1 MRGGGSVSLINNF
14 LFYKEF
20 LMKKCVTT
28 LFALAATAGIVSA
41 LPDSKVN
48 VGTAGLISDGAIDS
62 LNFGLEDKKGIVFTA
77 TDATNVEAGW
87 GQYLSDAFWL
97 SVYDG
102 YNFSGSSSET
112 ESVSHSYGTT
122 DGVNVDYIDT
132 ARTLTVGTGSKNFYN
147 TLAFGIALNKSIGF
161 QPYWTASWNTYQTPS
176 TFTAGS
182 ALAGVGVTTIT
193 DTESSTESTQTG
205 TNTNT
210 EYTDIKNKKRNN
222 TFGVK
227 FNGIGTPKLLGDR
240 EFYVALNEISFASNV
255 SKRSGDY
262 STSTVVNGTTTS
274 DISADGIYKTAY
286 YTPSIDFEL
295 GLFLGQFGP
304 AKTSFVLGNVFDM
317 TFEGNESNTH
327 HTAVTN
333 NATTRTTVTTD
344 YERSYGDYFKWRDE
358 IAPRFDFDFDL
369 NERLTLKTRA
379 KFAVGFEHEKN
390 DDDTTD
396 VTTTTTTYTKSNNTT
411 TVTREH
417 EKSGVGE
424 QNVDTFKTTLTPEF
438 DLGAVYQVVP
448 EKFNV
453 NFGLKVKTG
462 AFTWTKKNKTNA
474 NENTVTTTTYTDEL
488 GNTTSTTDVTVENA
502 GTGTAETS
510 EYSFNN
516 DNTSARGYLGCTW
529 FFSPDVKMDVYY
541 ANDPTKF
548 FYNSTTGT
556 NGFGIDFSIKY

>member
-1 MRGGGSVSLINNF
+1 
-14 LFYKEF
+14 
-20 LMKKCVTT
+20 MKKCVTT

-48 VGTAGLISDGAIDS
+48 VGTAGLISDDAIDS

-77 TDATNVEAGW
+77 TNATNVEAGW
-87 GQYLSDAFWL
+87 GQYLSDALWL

-102 YNFSGSSSET
+102 YNFNGSSSEK
-112 ESVSHSYGTT
+112 ESITHSYGTT
-122 DGVNVDYIDT
+122 DDVNVDYIDT
-132 ARTLTVGTGSKNFYN
+132 ARTLTVGSGSKNFYN

-182 ALAGVGVTTIT
+182 ALGGTTT
-193 DTESSTESTQTG
+193 TTESSTESTQTG

-210 EYTDIKNKKRNN
+210 EYTDIKNKTRNN

-240 EFYVALNEISFASNV
+240 EFYVALNEISFNTSV
-255 SKRSGDY
+255 TKRSGDY

-327 HTAVTN
+327 HTSVTN
-333 NATTRTTVTTD
+333 NATTRTTVSTD
-344 YERSYGDYFKWRDE
+344 FERSYGDYFAWHNE
-358 IAPRFDFDFDL
+358 IAPRVDFDFDL

-379 KFAVGFEHEKN
+379 KFAVGFGHTTN

-396 VTTTTTTYTKSNNTT
+396 VTTTTTAYNKETNTT
-411 TVTREH
+411 TVTRRH
-417 EKSGVGE
+417 VKSGVGN
-424 QNVDTFKTTLTPEF
+424 QNSDVFETTLAPEF
-438 DLGAVYQVVP
+438 DLGVVYQAVP
-448 EKFNV
+448 EKFNI
-453 NFGLKVKTG
+453 NFGLAVETG
-462 AFTWTKKNKTNA
+462 TFTWTKTNKTNA

-488 GNTTSTTDVTVENA
+488 GNTTSTTAVTVANA

-516 DNTSARGYLGCTW
+516 GTTSAYVYLGGTW
-529 FFSPDVKMDVYY
+529 FFSEDVKMDFYY
-541 ANDPTKF
+541 SNSGTSF
-548 FYNSTTGT
+548 FSNT
-556 NGFGIDFSIKY
+556 NGFGIDFSIRY

>member
-1 MRGGGSVSLINNF
+1 
-14 LFYKEF
+14 
-20 LMKKCVTT
+20 MKKCVTT

-182 ALAGVGVTTIT
+182 ALGTTGT
-193 DTESSTESTQTG
+193 TTESSTESTQTG

-210 EYTDIKNKKRNN
+210 EYTDIKHKTRNN

-240 EFYVALNEISFASNV
+240 EFYVALNEISFGSEVAKS
-255 SKRSGDY
+255 SGDY
-262 STSTVVNGTTTS
+262 SESTVVNGTTTDS
-274 DISADGIYKTAY
+274 ISADGIYKTAY

-295 GLFLGQFGP
+295 GFVLGQFGP

-327 HTAVTN
+327 HTQVADS
-333 NATTRTTVTTD
+333 ATTKTTTTKD
-344 YERSYGDYFKWRDE
+344 YERSYGDYFKWHDE

-379 KFAVGFEHEKN
+379 KFAVGFGHTKN

-396 VTTTTTTYTKSNNTT
+396 VTTTTTTFDKATNTT
-411 TVTREH
+411 TVERTHRT
-417 EKSGVGE
+417 SSSND
-424 QNVDTFKTTLTPEF
+424 QNSDVFTTTLAPEF

-453 NFGLKVKTG
+453 NFGLKVLTG
-462 AFTWTKKNKTNA
+462 TFAWTKTNKTNA

-488 GNTTSTTDVTVENA
+488 GNTTSTTAVAVN
-502 GTGTAETS
+502 TGSAETS
-510 EYSFNN
+510 TYSFTNGT
-516 DNTSARGYLGCTW
+516 TSARVYLGCTW

-541 ANDPTKF
+541 SNSGTAF
-548 FYNSTTGT
+548 FASTNT
-556 NGFGIDFSIKY
+556 FGIDFSIKY